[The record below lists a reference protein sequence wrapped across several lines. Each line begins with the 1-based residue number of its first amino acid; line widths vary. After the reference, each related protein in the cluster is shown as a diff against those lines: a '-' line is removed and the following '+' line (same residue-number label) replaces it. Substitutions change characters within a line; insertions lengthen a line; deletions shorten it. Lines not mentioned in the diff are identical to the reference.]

1 MTAPALTFPP
11 EVLAA
16 KDARD
21 ARQARALAGPPVMG
35 LSEPCDWDAP
45 AECDRRAAESM
56 AARWLHDVLGQHGDI
71 DGTGSVRVLLDEDCI
86 EVSAVVRVF
95 VPLAGTDR

>member
-1 MTAPALTFPP
+1 MTALTFPP

-16 KDARD
+16 KAARD

-35 LSEPCDWDAP
+35 LSEPCDWIDAP
-45 AECDRRAAESM
+45 AECDRRAAESV
-56 AARWLHDVLGQHGDI
+56 AARWLHDVLGRHGDI
-71 DGTGSVRVLLDEDCI
+71 DGTGDVRVLLDEDCV

-95 VPLAGTDR
+95 VPLAGGGR